1 MLRVEFEEVLPA
13 YWTPVGD
20 TGIEYYVSDLCLTY
34 HKDDPWPIWVA
45 DLHARKG
52 KTCYM
57 SVVREEDWNE
67 HTARRVVW
75 EFLYNVERSIAR
87 QKAALG

>member
-1 MLRVEFEEVLPA
+1 MRGEFEDILPDR
-13 YWTPVGD
+13 WTPVGD
-20 TGIEYYVSDLCLTY
+20 TGIEYYVSDLGLTY
-34 HKDDPWPIWVA
+34 YKDAPWPRWVA
-45 DLHARKG
+45 NLHARKG

-67 HTARRVVW
+67 QTIRRVVW
-75 EFLYNVERSIAR
+75 EFLYNVERAIAR